1 MKYTARYFLLL
12 AIMSIGVGAII
23 LRMFDLNVLERH
35 FLLKQGDA
43 RVRRVVNIAAHRG
56 MITDRAGKPLA
67 ISAQV
72 SSVWVNPKIFKPS
85 SEQLGQVAKLL
96 RIKKNKLNEIL
107 EHAKNHSFFYL
118 KRGISPELGRQLK
131 DLGVAGLFLQAE
143 FKRFYPESEVTSHIV
158 GFTNIDDRGQ
168 EGMELAFDESLRGT
182 PGKKEVVKDR
192 VGNIIAELNS
202 ISQPQEG
209 HNLALSVDSRIQY
222 LAYRTLKETVTQFR
236 AKAGSIVV
244 LDVDNGEILAMVNY
258 PSYNPNHIVR
268 SNDGRFRNRAV
279 TDQFEPGSTIKAF
292 SMAAILESGKFKP
305 SDIIHTSPGW
315 INIEGNTIKDV
326 VNHGDLTVLGVLQK
340 SSNVGFAKLVNQIDP
355 DKLWKIFHSVGFG
368 QNTYSGYPGEVSGT
382 LMHKLKWRPINLASL
397 AMGYGV
403 AVTSLQLTHAFSII
417 ANGGI
422 SHPVSFIKL
431 DRAGLDE
438 RILPEEVC
446 KIVTT
451 MLESV
456 TQKGGTGRRARVAG
470 YRVAGKTGTAY
481 IAGSK
486 GYDKEHY
493 MSSFVGFAPVSKP
506 KLVVAVVVQEPKK
519 QHFGGLVAAPA
530 FAKVMAGGLRLLA
543 ISPDNL

>member
-85 SEQLGQVAKLL
+85 PEQLVQVANLL
-96 RIKKNKLNEIL
+96 RIKKNKLNETL
-107 EHAKNHSFFYL
+107 EYAKNRNFFYL
-118 KRGISPELGRQLK
+118 KRGVSPELGRQLK

-168 EGMELAFDESLRGT
+168 EGMELAFDDSLRGT

-446 KIVTT
+446 KTVTT

>member
-1 MKYTARYFLLL
+1 MKYTARYLLLL
-12 AIMSIGVGAII
+12 AIMSVGVGAIVW
-23 LRMFDLNVLERH
+23 RMFDLNILERS
-35 FLLKQGDA
+35 FLLKQGDV
-43 RVRRVVNIAAHRG
+43 RVRRVVNIPAHRG

-72 SSVWVNPKIFKPS
+72 SSVWVNPKIFKPTNA
-85 SEQLGQVAKLL
+85 QLAQVANLL
-96 RIKKNKLNEIL
+96 QMRKDKLNEIL
-107 EHAKNHSFFYL
+107 EHAKNRNFFYL
-118 KRGISPELGRQLK
+118 KRGVSPELGRQLK
-131 DLGVAGLFLQAE
+131 DLDIAGLFLQAE
-143 FKRFYPESEVTSHIV
+143 FKRFYPESEVTAHIV
-158 GFTNIDDRGQ
+158 GFTNIDDLGQ
-168 EGMELAFDESLRGT
+168 EGVELAYDDSLRGT

-209 HNLALSVDSRIQY
+209 HNLALSIDSRIQY
-222 LAYRTLKETVTQFR
+222 LAYSALKDTVTQYR

-244 LDVDNGEILAMVNY
+244 LDVENGEILAMVNF
-258 PSYNPNHIVR
+258 PSYNPNHIVH
-268 SNDGRFRNRAV
+268 SGDGRFRNRAV

-305 SDIIHTSPGW
+305 TDIVHTSPGW

-340 SSNVGFAKLVNQIDP
+340 SSNVGFAKLVNQIEP
-355 DKLWKIFHSVGFG
+355 DQLWKIFHSVGFG
-368 QNTYSGYPGEVSGT
+368 QSTYSGFPGEVPGT

-403 AVTSLQLTHAFSII
+403 AVTTLQLTHAFSII
-417 ANGGI
+417 ANNGV

-431 DRAGLDE
+431 DRVGLGE
-438 RILPEEVC
+438 RILPEGVC
-446 KIVTT
+446 KTITT

-456 TQKGGTGRRARVAG
+456 TQRGGTGRRASVAG
-470 YRVAGKTGTAY
+470 FRVAGKTGTAY
-481 IAGSK
+481 IAGAK

-506 KLVVAVVVQEPKK
+506 KLVIAVVVQDPKK
-519 QHFGGLVAAPA
+519 EHFGGLVAAPA
-530 FAKVMAGGLRLLA
+530 FAKVMSGGLRLLA
-543 ISPDNL
+543 IAPDNL